1 MTVKMRAFCS
11 IEGRALKF
19 PSYGTQPA
27 PQSGLQSRVLIRAV
41 LSFWTSMLLLPL
53 KSVIDF
59 NRHWFSY
66 QLSNPRMLT
75 SSKLIPRCPA
85 RTLKVRVDWI
95 LKKNKTGMLASL
107 HWSELNN
114 LTRLEMSSIVLER
127 SHFLI
132 KSYKKSKFSWF
143 DQNVEHVGS
152 LVAVC

>member
-1 MTVKMRAFCS
+1 MKYDAMTVKMRAFCS

-66 QLSNPRMLT
+66 QLENPRMLT

-95 LKKNKTGMLASL
+95 LKKTKTGMLASL
-107 HWSELNN
+107 HWSELNMYA
-114 LTRLEMSSIVLER
+114 TMHR
-127 SHFLI
+127 SPL
-132 KSYKKSKFSWF
+132 
-143 DQNVEHVGS
+143 D
-152 LVAVC
+152 L